1 MKTPI
6 LITWLLTISAL
17 GVYAIDA
24 GNGVDLMIASGDS
37 ESLPVLDSDTP
48 LIYDAGA
55 VDVSDAIA
63 FPPTPEQEAIA
74 ILQSQEER
82 FIALKEMSLSD
93 AIIYLARVAGMNFVA
108 PPTEAFSEM
117 VNLRVTGNPYSVL
130 KLLGDSYAFECEPF
144 LSTGGQVVWRFYKVN
159 INELV
164 TRTYKLKYNNQ
175 RVADITTPALSSQAL
190 PGGVSGGTAAS
201 AGQPSNI
208 SNAITMNDE
217 ELTKTIEAVLAT
229 PTTGLA
235 ATFQTADRHGNFV
248 RLRMPG
254 FDASKQWARSDNLP
268 KGWVKFVPDTNSL
281 LVAAT
286 RQQHDLI
293 AQYLQSTDRPQPAVE
308 VAVQFVEIAHQPGS
322 DWGVDWSGVSGVNV
336 GASNLNS
343 QIDLNQFSAGNWPS
357 QALFSSSDISVALN
371 FLKTNTNAYIL
382 QSPTLLASN
391 NRPVSLSATI
401 NLPVRSGNTSVAT
414 GSGSTTSDTISYLQ
428 VGTITNVRAQVM
440 EGSVMDTDRRSVH
453 LAVAISI
460 SSQNGTQVIDGSEYP
475 IVASRQFA
483 YEVVVP
489 DGYTLAVSGLM
500 EDITRDTEKKVPGL
514 GSIPIVGRAFK
525 SNSTAQN
532 RANLLCFI
540 TPRILDTANNRLTI
554 AQAPT
559 VVTPEQAQ
567 LAVSQR
573 VDPVTGIA
581 DQGKADKTEA
591 AAMLPQQQSYERGR
605 SIGESKSPR
614 RY

>member
-1 MKTPI
+1 MKNT
-6 LITWLLTISAL
+6 LTIIGLYAGAL
-17 GVYAIDA
+17 VACVAEIQNKYT
-24 GNGVDLMIASGDS
+24 VLEIASGDS
-37 ESLPVLDSDTP
+37 EPIEAPDTDILRFESGALDMS
-48 LIYDAGA
+48 GA
-55 VDVSDAIA
+55 VD
-63 FPPTPEQEAIA
+63 FPPTAEETAIA

-82 FIALKEMSLSD
+82 FVALKDMTLSE
-93 AIIYLARVAGMNFVA
+93 AVIYLARVAGMNFVA
-108 PPTEAFSEM
+108 PAAEDFGEP

-130 KLLGDSYAFECEPF
+130 KLLGDSYAFECEPHV
-144 LSTGGQVVWRFYKVN
+144 SAGGQVVWRFYKVN

-164 TRTYKLKYNNQ
+164 TRTYQLKYNNQ
-175 RVADITTPALSSQAL
+175 RVAEITTPALSSQAL
-190 PGGVSGGTAAS
+190 PGGVGGGTAAA
-201 AGQPSNI
+201 AGQSSSI
-208 SNAITMNDE
+208 SNAITMDDE
-217 ELTKTIEAVLAT
+217 ELTKTIEAVLAS
-229 PTTGLA
+229 PTTGLS
-235 ATFQTADRHGNFV
+235 ATFQTADRHGNFT

-254 FDASKQWARSDNLP
+254 FDASKQWAKSENQP
-268 KGWVKFVPDTNSL
+268 KGWVKFVPDTNTL

-293 AQYLQSTDRPQPAVE
+293 AQYLQSTDKPQPAVE
-308 VAVQFVEIAHQPGS
+308 VAVQFVEVAHQPGS
-322 DWGVDWSGVSGVNV
+322 NWGIDWSGVSGVGI
-336 GASNLNS
+336 GAENLNS
-343 QIDLNQFSAGNWPS
+343 QIDLNQFSSGQWPS
-357 QALFSSSDISVALN
+357 QALFSSGDISVALN

-440 EGSVMDTDRRSVH
+440 EGSVMETDRRSVH

-489 DGYTLAVSGLM
+489 DGYTLAVSGLI
-500 EDITRDTEKKVPGL
+500 EDTTRDTQKKVPGL

-540 TPRILDTANNRLTI
+540 TPRILDTANNRLTV
-554 AQAPT
+554 AQAPQ
-559 VVTPEQAQ
+559 VVTPEQAR
-567 LAVSQR
+567 LAIAQR

-581 DQGKADKTEA
+581 HQGKQDQAESA
-591 AAMLPQQQSYERGR
+591 VVLPPQQEVERQTLNGFN
-605 SIGESKSPR
+605 KSPR